1 MVLGEKSYLA
11 IIFIATHC
19 KFVHVCP
26 WSFGNLSL
34 PWINQQWVPQVVF
47 YIHYTTYFIRI
58 NIFNSHLSYLISDF
72 KWKKNQWN
80 ENLSFSLGLLHL
92 RSWEQYKAYLINVQ
106 CCYRWFGCETIHPT
120 QDFTSMNLF
129 LVRNNSKLLLQKVMI

>member
-72 KWKKNQWN
+72 KWKKKIS
-80 ENLSFSLGLLHL
+80 EMKIF
-92 RSWEQYKAYLINVQ
+92 
-106 CCYRWFGCETIHPT
+106 
-120 QDFTSMNLF
+120 LF
-129 LVRNNSKLLLQKVMI
+129 LLDHFIWDPENNIKRISSMFNVAIDDLAVKPYIPHKSLLQWICCLLLCHVW